1 MIIRSRVSVFSFV
14 LALCISLPV
23 STVSAAALEEV
34 IVTAQKREQ
43 SLQDVSASVTSV
55 GMDRLQNAQID
66 TLEDLQYI
74 VPSITL
80 GNDFNMA
87 KLFIRGVGANTST
100 TGSET
105 GVAMHVDGAFVARAE
120 AQLTSLFDLERVEVL
135 RGPQGS
141 LYGRNAVGGS
151 INLITAKPT
160 EEYEGYA
167 RATAGDYAAYGFE
180 GAFGGPILRDTILG
194 RVAVKIENHDGFG
207 TNPVTGND
215 VDNLDRMMY
224 RGELKFIPLD
234 SLDILLTGEYY
245 TQDDASRA
253 LKFRRVAFPGVPR
266 LTAGGCQPVG
276 SPCTFAT
283 DPRDVASEIDPFTRT
298 NTWAMTSTVN
308 WHMNDEI
315 TFTNITNYRSLET
328 VLGQDLDIAATANRL
343 SSTGFNTTYQRRDVE
358 SRQYSS
364 ELQFK
369 YDNHDW
375 LNSVLGFFY
384 FNERQRPV
392 DTVGLGPY
400 RGQPHI
406 LNTLA
411 NPASGTFPPIGPSGL
426 QVDGTF
432 IPNAQLGP
440 IDLGDA
446 HWYCN
451 TQSHITIDPTIPPKR
466 VCIKSDLGTEAYAVF
481 GQANLSFSQ
490 FTLKLGGRWSREKR
504 TSSNPS
510 IIIARNGLGP
520 IIATTAEGSYNS
532 QIFYNFTPE
541 IGFEWRATD
550 DMMFYATWSE
560 GFKAGAGENAAP
572 GAGTGF
578 VSVIVKPETIDNQ
591 EFGVKSTWFDNRLA
605 VNIAGYFYKLHG
617 QQINKTLA
625 GGPAGF
631 GTIFE
636 NAAET
641 SAEGAE
647 LEFFATPT
655 DVFRFNGALSY
666 LHSVY
671 DDFLT
676 IDPLDP
682 RNVSTGPVADGNPL
696 TDFSPQP
703 DVQLAGN
710 YTRNSPVWTASLHGE
725 YDFANNVFGGGMFTL
740 MGDLIYK
747 DRVYFTEFNRA
758 VESSDPYAMF
768 DMNVLWTSGDEHW
781 TANFWVKNITD
792 EMVESSTFQL
802 ATARTI
808 GVTYLP
814 PRTFGVTVGYNFQ

>member
-1 MIIRSRVSVFSFV
+1 MINHSRISVFSFV
-14 LALCISLPV
+14 LALCISLPA
-23 STVSAAALEEV
+23 TTAFAAALEEV

-43 SLQDVSASVTSV
+43 SLQDVSASVSSV
-55 GMDRLQNAQID
+55 GMDRLQTGNID

-151 INLITAKPT
+151 VNLITAKPT
-160 EEYEGYA
+160 EDYEGYA
-167 RATAGDYAAYGFE
+167 RATVGDYSAYGFE
-180 GAFGGPILRDTILG
+180 GAFGGPIMRDRILG
-194 RVAVKIENHDGFG
+194 RVAVKIENRGGFG

-215 VDNLDRMMY
+215 VDDLDRKMF

-245 TQDDASRA
+245 NQDDASRA

-276 SPCTFAT
+276 SPCTFAS
-283 DPRDVASEIDPFTRT
+283 DPRDVASEYDPFTKT
-298 NTWAMTSTVN
+298 DTWSTTGTIN
-308 WHMNDEI
+308 WHLNDRI
-315 TFTNITNYRSLET
+315 TITNITNFRNLET
-328 VLGQDLDIAATANRL
+328 SIGQDLDIAATVNSAAT
-343 SSTGFNTTYQRRDVE
+343 TGFNTTYQRRDVE

-364 ELQFK
+364 ELQLK
-369 YDNHDW
+369 YDNQGW

-392 DTVGLGPY
+392 DTVGLAPY
-400 RGQPHI
+400 TGQPQM
-406 LNTLA
+406 LTTLA
-411 NPASGTFPPIGPSGL
+411 NPSFPTGPFSTGL
-426 QVDGTF
+426 NIDGVNLPPAAINPEF
-432 IPNAQLGP
+432 AYVL
-440 IDLGDA
+440 
-446 HWYCN
+446 CN
-451 TQSHITIDPTIPPKR
+451 THEYINVTATTAPKR
-466 VCIKSDLGTEAYAVF
+466 VCIKSDLGTEAYAIF

-490 FTLKLGGRWSREKR
+490 FTLKLGGRWSREER
-504 TSSNPS
+504 
-510 IIIARNGLGP
+510 
-520 IIATTAEGSYNS
+520 TAENPAIIYAGNGFGAVLITTSAATRNKR
-532 QIFYNFTPE
+532 IFYNFTPE

-560 GFKAGAGENAAP
+560 GFKAGAGENAASP
-572 GAGTGF
+572 APFSPF
-578 VSVIVKPETIDNQ
+578 VSVIVEPETIDNR

-631 GTIFE
+631 GTIFQ
-636 NAAET
+636 NAAEA

-647 LEFFATPT
+647 LEFFATPS
-655 DVFRFNGALSY
+655 DEFRFNGALSY
-666 LHSVY
+666 LNSVY
-671 DDFLT
+671 DNFLT

-703 DVQLAGN
+703 NVQLAGN
-710 YTRNSPVWTASLHGE
+710 HTRNSPVWSASVHGE
-725 YDFANNVFGGGMFTL
+725 YDFANNIFGGGMFTL

-758 VESSDPYAMF
+758 IEGADAYAMF

-792 EMVESSTFQL
+792 EQVASSTFQL

-814 PRTFGVTVGYNFQ
+814 PRTFGFTVGYNYQ